1 MSEREADDGPVD
13 LLEAALGLIER
24 EGWQAYRPL
33 RLARET
39 GAGLAEIVTQ
49 LGDRADIL
57 AAMGRRADMAMID
70 VTAEELAEM
79 SPKERVFE
87 LMMRRFES
95 LRPARPALR
104 RLKREA
110 APEVWL
116 EGLGNLRRAMKLI
129 VEAGDLV
136 GYGPRRALVGAALA
150 SAYLRSGRV
159 WLDDDSE
166 DLAGTLA
173 ELNRQLDRVG
183 GVLRSQPGETGG
195 ASG

>member
-1 MSEREADDGPVD
+1 MSERAEHGPVD

-24 EGWQAYRPL
+24 EGWQAYGPL

-49 LGDRADIL
+49 LGDRAEIF

-70 VTAEELAEM
+70 VAVEDLADM

-116 EGLGNLRRAMKLI
+116 EGLGNLRRAVKLI
-129 VEAGDLV
+129 IEAADLA
-136 GYGPRRALVGAALA
+136 GRGPRRAAVGAALA
-150 SAYLRSGRV
+150 SAYLRTGRV

-166 DLAGTLA
+166 DLAATLA
-173 ELNRQLDRVG
+173 ELDRQLDRIG
-183 GVLRSQPGETGG
+183 GMLRSQAGEMGRTNG
-195 ASG
+195 

>member
-1 MSEREADDGPVD
+1 MTESDEHAPVD
-13 LLEAALGLIER
+13 LLEAALGLVER
-24 EGWQAYRPL
+24 EGWQAYGPL

-70 VTAEELAEM
+70 VEVDDLAEM

-95 LRPARPALR
+95 LRAARPALR
-104 RLKREA
+104 RLRREA

-116 EGLGNLRRAMKLI
+116 QGLGNLRRAMKLV
-129 VEAGDLV
+129 VEAADLA
-136 GYGPRRALVGAALA
+136 GHGPRRAVVGAALA
-150 SAYLRSGRV
+150 SAYLRTGRV

-166 DLAGTLA
+166 DLSRTLA
-173 ELNRQLDRVG
+173 ELDTQLDRIG
-183 GVLRSQPGETGG
+183 GVLRSQRGDRTAPTG
-195 ASG
+195 

>member
-1 MSEREADDGPVD
+1 MTQSDEHAPID
-13 LLEAALGLIER
+13 LLEAALGLVER
-24 EGWQAYRPL
+24 EGWQAYGPL

-70 VTAEELAEM
+70 VEVDDLAEM

-95 LRPARPALR
+95 LRAARPALR
-104 RLKREA
+104 RLRREA

-116 EGLGNLRRAMKLI
+116 QGLGNLRRAMKLV
-129 VEAGDLV
+129 VEAADLA
-136 GYGPRRALVGAALA
+136 GHGPRRAVVGAALA
-150 SAYLRSGRV
+150 SAYLRTGRV

-166 DLAGTLA
+166 DLSRTLA
-173 ELNRQLDRVG
+173 ELDTQLDRIG
-183 GVLRSQPGETGG
+183 GVLRSQRGDRAAPTG
-195 ASG
+195 